1 MSWYNPMTWRGA
13 TITPIKTKRGDGGR
27 PAAGEKISD
36 RVEAKPERKDLGK
49 IVEEMRSD
57 YQVSFCERIL
67 GANIAAI
74 QVTATGDTVS
84 EELTKALQTLWDR
97 TLSSMLDSIA
107 YGRVAYELEWE
118 TDGAYQVPCR
128 AEPLPFELSRMKLCE
143 GSFAGIEVKTAA
155 DHWESIDVMNSWWL
169 AIDATVVQP
178 HGRSRFLGAARKVF
192 LGKSGAL
199 TIRDNATAMWGSPSP
214 IVRCPYTDVDP
225 QTGQVYDVVP
235 EMIPSLE
242 AWSKGAALIMSNDRD
257 PFSKDGND
265 YKYKVE
271 PTSMTGFDP
280 TMINATIDH
289 MDVEMCRAFG
299 IPEQAIMEAGGVGT
313 YGSITQKMLLLFAV
327 CEGILDQW
335 CRSFEKYAIQKT
347 LAVNGLPEDAVTM
360 SYTSLAQ
367 RPDAFVF
374 EAIKILLA
382 NPQFVEA
389 IMAGGVDIK
398 AMLEDAG
405 FPVTEQLAAVMATI
419 AQRMAAT
426 AAAGAPPMGA
436 APAGEMSGL
445 GRRQWQNNRKA
456 INDVLQDVISG
467 STSEVMAKELL
478 QSLGVP
484 PERAQVFIDDAKD
497 GKVDDAEL
505 TAADGTSGVK
515 SMSDFFPDGFVT
527 LAQVPIPRQG
537 FKVPDTAQVLNAG
550 LREFDRLFDELIT
563 AMSKKATQ
571 ATLNGIRGQIVALE
585 AELRTVG
592 RLLGMLSPWQPR
604 AVTYAGGQVPKQT
617 EALPV
622 TLADSGYKFPWI
634 EDAVAFLESKGV
646 VTTEQF
652 AKMAEADRRH
662 VFHAPGI
669 DTTKQLKTIQTKLV
683 KSFEAGD
690 DLPTFRKSI
699 EADVALTRAQ
709 TETMYRTET
718 KRGFVA
724 GLDKSLSSPFVRDE
738 FPAVMFSATAD
749 QRVRDR
755 HWDLDGKVC
764 LRTDPEYK
772 VFLAAVND
780 YNCRCAL
787 IPLSIEDAQ
796 ARGLKV

>member
-1 MSWYNPMTWRGA
+1 MSWWNPSTWGGK
-13 TITPIKTKRGDGGR
+13 ITPINLKRGEGGR

-36 RVEAKPERKDLGK
+36 RVSTQPERKDLGK
-49 IVEEMRSD
+49 IVAEMRSD

-84 EELTKALQTLWDR
+84 EELTEALQTLWDR
-97 TLSSMLDSIA
+97 SLSSMLDTIA
-107 YGRVAYELEWE
+107 YGRVAYELEWH
-118 TDGAYQVPCR
+118 GCCGGYQVPCR
-128 AEPLPFELSRMKLCE
+128 AESLPFELSRMKLCE
-143 GSFAGIEVKTAA
+143 GRFAGIEVKTAG
-155 DHWESIDVMNSWWL
+155 DIWEVIDVTNSWWL

-178 HGRSRFLGAARKVF
+178 HGRSRFIPAPYEVYKDKRGAKKNRQ
-192 LGKSGAL
+192 
-199 TIRDNATAMWGSPSP
+199 TATSKWGTRGP
-214 IVRCPYTDVDP
+214 IMRGP
-225 QTGQVYDVVP
+225 QTDTDPLTGQTFDVLSELAPAVDT
-235 EMIPSLE
+235 
-242 AWSKGAALIMSNDRD
+242 WSAGGMLYLSNDRD
-257 PFSKDGND
+257 PYSKEGQE
-265 YKYKVE
+265 YKFAVE
-271 PTSMTGFDP
+271 QADLTGFDP
-280 TMINATIDH
+280 TAINDTIER
-289 MDVEMCRAFG
+289 MDVEMARAFG
-299 IPEQAIMEAGGVGT
+299 IAEQTIMEAGGVGT

-335 CRSFEKYAIQKT
+335 CRSFEKHVIAKV
-347 LAVNGLPEDAVTM
+347 LAVNGLPAESITL

-382 NPQFVEA
+382 NPTFVEA
-389 IMAGGVDIK
+389 LLTGVDISS
-398 AMLEDAG
+398 MLEDAG
-405 FPVTEQLAAVMATI
+405 FPVTDQLEAALQSV

-426 AAAGAPPMGA
+426 AAAGAPPMGT

-445 GRRQWQNNRKA
+445 GRRQWQNNIKA
-456 INDVLQDVISG
+456 IRDVLGDLIAGKS
-467 STSEVMAKELL
+467 SETMANQLL

-484 PERAQVFIDDAKD
+484 PDRAQVFIDDAKD
-497 GKVDDAEL
+497 GTVDDAEL

-515 SMSDFFPDGFVT
+515 SMSDFFLGGSVT

-537 FKVPDTAQVLNAG
+537 FKVPDTAQVLNAAM
-550 LREFDRLFDELIT
+550 RESDRLWDELIT

-571 ATLNGIRGQIVALE
+571 ATLDGIRGQIVALE

-617 EALPV
+617 EPLPV
-622 TLADSGYKFPWI
+622 TLADVGGYKFPWI
-634 EDAVAFLESKGV
+634 DDALAFLESKGV
-646 VTTEQF
+646 VTAEQF
-652 AKMAEADRRH
+652 TKMAEADRRT

-669 DTTKQLKTIQTKLV
+669 DTTKQLKNIQTKLI

-699 EADVALTRAQ
+699 EGETAQTRAQ
-709 TETMYRTET
+709 TETMFRTET
-718 KRGFVA
+718 KRGYVA

-738 FPAVMFSATAD
+738 FPAVMFSATHD

-787 IPLSIEDAQ
+787 IPLSLEDAQ